1 MNIKKITAAMAA
13 LAVSVTAVSVTAFAA
28 GTKVP
33 LTEKYF
39 PDENFREYVTQFDT
53 DENVKIKNNNSR

>member
-1 MNIKKITAAMAA
+1 MDVKKFAAIIAA
-13 LAVSVTAVSVTAFAA
+13 LAVSVTARSVTDLVP

-39 PDENFREYVTQFDT
+39 PD
-53 DENVKIKNNNSR
+53 